1 MISRVDDPVMGVADD
16 DTYQKCTGAGVSEWA
31 PAGVLTVF
39 ENRSGAGV
47 SFLIRGYFAYY

>member
-1 MISRVDDPVMGVADD
+1 MGVADD